1 MNFQLTALDSE
12 DNVVIERETKESWSI
27 SELQIYVDKCKAGL
41 YSGEI
46 TDIAISSGRT

>member
-12 DNVVIERETKESWSI
+12 GNVVIEEETKQSWSI
-27 SELQIYVDKCKAGL
+27 SELQIYIDRCKDGL

-46 TDIAISSGRT
+46 TDIAITQV